1 MTLKAFWETMCQT
14 LEQNKTFENIKKVK
28 STDRWQESLSDTRES
43 RLKLFFVFIFPV
55 GFLLHDSFC
64 FQLSLLGGKQRK
76 GKISGEVSFYTT
88 LLSKKKKWE
97 SSKRRGQIYGK
108 DELQKGRG
116 GEEKCEG
123 MR

>member
-1 MTLKAFWETMCQT
+1 MTLKAFWVTMCQT
-14 LEQNKTFENIKKVK
+14 PEQNKTFENIKKVK

-64 FQLSLLGGKQRK
+64 FQLSLLGGEQRK

-97 SSKRRGQIYGK
+97 SSKRRRQIYGK

-116 GEEKCEG
+116 GEEKFEG